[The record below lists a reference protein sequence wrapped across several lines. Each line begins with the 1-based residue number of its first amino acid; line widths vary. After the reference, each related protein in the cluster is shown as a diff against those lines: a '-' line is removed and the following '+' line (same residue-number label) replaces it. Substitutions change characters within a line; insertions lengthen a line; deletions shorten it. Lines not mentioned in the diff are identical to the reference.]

1 MNLHGVNTNISDIL
15 TEVGF
20 AYLSDRKIQE
30 INKYIS
36 CLQENTIAQQ
46 STIRVIHINKQS

>member
-1 MNLHGVNTNISDIL
+1 MQLHAVNNNISDIL

-30 INKYIS
+30 INKYIA
-36 CLQENTIAQQ
+36 CLQENTIAQR
-46 STIRVIHINKQS
+46 SSIRVIHINTQS